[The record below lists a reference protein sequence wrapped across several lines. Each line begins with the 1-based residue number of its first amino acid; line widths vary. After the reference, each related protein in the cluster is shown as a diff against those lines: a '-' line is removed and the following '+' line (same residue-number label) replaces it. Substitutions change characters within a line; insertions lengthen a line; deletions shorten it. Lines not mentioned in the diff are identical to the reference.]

1 MHFILKQSIKKIK
14 VNQFVF
20 LRRLLMKKISCL
32 VPVLALLGA
41 CSNYN
46 PDIDVAAEK
55 RAISRSEIRDSI
67 GCQFLDTQATY
78 RECLLATYNAK
89 KPRTYSVTTNAN
101 GQPVAVVSTG
111 IVSTTQ
117 TVVNE
122 PAQGVIMVNAD
133 GTPACPTAPGQPC
146 TYQTQEI
153 YQAQMPAIP
162 CGDGSCPPMV
172 EGPTTVT
179 VTTTETVTEKP
190 IEVVPMPE
198 PLPEK
203 TWWETY
209 QEAKEPTAPK
219 VVCPCPDPNDPC
231 PQCVGK

>member
-1 MHFILKQSIKKIK
+1 
-14 VNQFVF
+14 
-20 LRRLLMKKISCL
+20 MKKISYL

-46 PDIDVAAEK
+46 PDIDAAAEQ
-55 RAISRSEIRDSI
+55 RAINRSEIRDSI
-67 GCQFLDTQATY
+67 GCQFLDTQKAY
-78 RECLLATYNAK
+78 RDCLLATYNAQ
-89 KPRTYSVTTNAN
+89 KPKTYSITTTAS
-101 GQPVAVVSTG
+101 GQPVAVVSNG
-111 IVSTTQ
+111 ALATTTSATTAQ
-117 TVVNE
+117 TNVVQMAE
-122 PAQGVIMVNAD
+122 GQQIQQYIPVNID
-133 GTPACPTAPGQPC
+133 GTPVCPTAPGQPC
-146 TYQTQEI
+146 TYQTQEV
-153 YQAQMPAIP
+153 YQAQM
-162 CGDGSCPPMV
+162 PPMV

-190 IEVVPMPE
+190 VEVVPMPE

-209 QEAKEPTAPK
+209 QEVKEPETPK